1 MFDFLRNLTKSAEE
15 KREEALNAYL
25 DDALTPRRRQ
35 QFEQDLAQ
43 NADLQSELDDLRF
56 FKQQLRQLPQR
67 RVPRNFTLDPAVY
80 APPAKQ
86 PLFQFYPVL
95 QGATVL
101 TAFFFVVV
109 LALGM
114 FTQPSNEANV
124 ALAPAAE
131 SGIVAQGADT
141 AALSAV
147 DEEPMAEE
155 EMMEEAAEDVEVEAT
170 AVFIPQPESM
180 SGAASEE
187 PMEEEAA
194 EGAEEVME
202 DTSTEA
208 LTAPETPTPD
218 EEVATGE
225 GQAAAPPVVG
235 TAGNEAATAVPE
247 PTNMPLS
254 TATVSALPRV
264 SATASAVPDDRILP
278 TATPLA
284 TATAVFPSD
293 EDTQTTT
300 MNTNSDQFYDGTR
313 VVTSAPPAD
322 PSPPPPN
329 ALRNIQ
335 IALGILLL
343 AFGLTTFLVR
353 RRL

>member
-1 MFDFLRNLTKSAEE
+1 
-15 KREEALNAYL
+15 
-25 DDALTPRRRQ
+25 
-35 QFEQDLAQ
+35 
-43 NADLQSELDDLRF
+43 
-56 FKQQLRQLPQR
+56 
-67 RVPRNFTLDPAVY
+67 
-80 APPAKQ
+80 
-86 PLFQFYPVL
+86 
-95 QGATVL
+95 
-101 TAFFFVVV
+101 
-109 LALGM
+109 
-114 FTQPSNEANV
+114 
-124 ALAPAAE
+124 
-131 SGIVAQGADT
+131 
-141 AALSAV
+141 
-147 DEEPMAEE
+147 
-155 EMMEEAAEDVEVEAT
+155 
-170 AVFIPQPESM
+170 
-180 SGAASEE
+180 
-187 PMEEEAA
+187 
-194 EGAEEVME
+194 
-202 DTSTEA
+202 
-208 LTAPETPTPD
+208 
-218 EEVATGE
+218 
-225 GQAAAPPVVG
+225 
-235 TAGNEAATAVPE
+235 
-247 PTNMPLS
+247 MPLS